1 MQSNVKPASTV
12 EVRIAALADR
22 CVKCGLCLPH
32 CPTYRLAA
40 NEAESPRGR
49 IAFAQALAE
58 GKLEASVSVLAH
70 LDQCTACMAC
80 ERVCPSRVRYGELIT
95 ATRAWL
101 KDTGKA
107 SHAGRSLGRLLAH
120 PHLLGALLRV
130 ANLPGLRP
138 ILQSRVM
145 RTLLRPFG
153 LDRAVAELPRLPA
166 SAKTAR
172 VERSGAKLREVETPP
187 PDQLGPST
195 SAQCAYAHGERS
207 FAPRGRV
214 GLFLG
219 CVAASVDRDVH
230 VAARGLLQALGYE
243 VVLPAA
249 QGCCGALALHHG
261 DAAQADRRALALRAA
276 FAGAN
281 VDTLLV
287 SASGCFGTLRDH
299 VFADAAVRVR
309 EIHDFLDADERI
321 GELKFRP
328 LSERIAVHTPCT
340 QRNVARA
347 DGAVARLLAR
357 IPQLRIDALPAPPGC
372 CGAAG
377 DYFLRH
383 PDIADA
389 LRAQTL
395 DAALA
400 QQPQTLV
407 TSNVGCRIFLG
418 NGLRQRGSDIA
429 LTHPLVLLARQL
441 EN

>member
-1 MQSNVKPASTV
+1 MQSNVKPASTAATH
-12 EVRIAALADR
+12 IAALADR

-32 CPTYRLAA
+32 CPTYHVAA

-58 GKLEASVSVLAH
+58 GKLEPSATVLGH
-70 LDQCTACMAC
+70 LDNCLACMAC

-101 KDTGKA
+101 DETGKT
-107 SHAGRSLGRLLAH
+107 SRSGRSLGRLLAH

-145 RTLLRPFG
+145 RALLRPFG
-153 LDRAVAELPRLPA
+153 LERALAELPRLPQADAVPAHA
-166 SAKTAR
+166 SA
-172 VERSGAKLREVETPP
+172 S
-187 PDQLGPST
+187 
-195 SAQCAYAHGERS
+195 
-207 FAPRGRV
+207 PRGRV

-219 CVAASVDRDVH
+219 CVAASVDRDAH
-230 VAARGLLQALGYE
+230 AAARSVLQALGYE
-243 VVLPAA
+243 VVEPSA
-249 QGCCGALALHHG
+249 QGCCGALALHNG
-261 DAAQADRRALALRAA
+261 DTAQAENLARSLHRA
-276 FAGAN
+276 FDGAN

-299 VFADAAVRVR
+299 VFAGTGIRVR
-309 EIHDFLDADERI
+309 EIHEFLDADGRI

-328 LSERIAVHTPCT
+328 LSERMALHTPCT

-347 DGAVARLLAR
+347 DGAVARLLTR
-357 IPQLRIDALPAPPGC
+357 IPQLRIDVLPAGPGC

-383 PDIADA
+383 PDIADV
-389 LRAQTL
+389 LRVQTL
-395 DAALA
+395 DSVLA
-400 QQPQTLV
+400 QEPQTLV
-407 TSNVGCRIFLG
+407 TSNVGCRIFLD
-418 NGLRQRGSDIA
+418 NGLRQRESTITV
-429 LTHPLVLLARQL
+429 THPLVLLARQL